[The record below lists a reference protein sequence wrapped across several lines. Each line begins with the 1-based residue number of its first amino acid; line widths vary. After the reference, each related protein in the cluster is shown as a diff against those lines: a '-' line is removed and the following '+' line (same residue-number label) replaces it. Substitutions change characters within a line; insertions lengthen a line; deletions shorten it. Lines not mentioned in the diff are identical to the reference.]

1 MSHENRRI
9 VLAARPI
16 GLPKESDFRLETVPV
31 PEPAEGDVL
40 VRTLY
45 LSLDPYM
52 RVRMNEGRSYAP
64 PIPLG
69 EVMIGGIVGEVELSR
84 DARFA
89 PGDVV
94 EGRVG
99 WQMLGTAPGGSLR
112 KVDPELGPITTA
124 LGVLGMTGL
133 TAYFGLIEVGRPQP
147 GDNVVVTAAA
157 GAVGS
162 IAGQIARLAG
172 CRTIGIAGGASKA
185 GYLRDRF
192 GFDHAIDYKAT
203 ADLAS
208 AVAAAAPHGV
218 DVFFDNVGGVIA
230 DAVMDNLARGAR
242 VVVCGTISQTSL
254 AQSEFGPRAQAKLM
268 AVWASMQAFNVYQ
281 FRDRHEDARARLAA
295 WLRGGQLEYREDIV
309 DGLEQAPGAFIGM
322 LRGANS
328 GKLLVRVAAR
338 KAAP

>member
-1 MSHENRRI
+1 VSQNRRI

-16 GLPKESDFRLETVPV
+16 GLPKESDFRLETVPI
-31 PEPAEGDVL
+31 PEPADGEVL

-52 RVRMNEGRSYAP
+52 RVRMSEGRSYAS
-64 PIPLG
+64 PIALG
-69 EVMIGGIVGEVELSR
+69 EVMIGGAVGEVERSR
-84 DARFA
+84 DRRFA
-89 PGDVV
+89 PGDLV

-99 WQMLGTAPGGSLR
+99 WQEFGAVPGGSLR
-112 KVDPELGPITTA
+112 PVDCGLGPISTA

-133 TAYFGLIEVGRPQP
+133 TAYFGLLEIGRPRP
-147 GDNVVVTAAA
+147 GDTVVVTAAA

-172 CRTIGIAGGASKA
+172 CRTVGIAGGADKA
-185 GYLRDRF
+185 RSLRDRF
-192 GFDHAIDYKAT
+192 GFDHALDYKA
-203 ADLAS
+203 ADDLAG
-208 AVAAAAPHGV
+208 AIAAAAPHGV

-242 VVVCGTISQTSL
+242 IVVCGTVSQTSL
-254 AQSEFGPRAQAKLM
+254 ARPEFGPRAQAKLM
-268 AVWASMQAFNVYQ
+268 AAWASMQAFNVYQ
-281 FRDRHEDARARLAA
+281 FRDRHEEARARLAA
-295 WLRGGQLEYREDIV
+295 WLRSGQIQHREDIV
-309 DGLEQAPGAFIGM
+309 DGLDRAPRAFTGM
-322 LRGANS
+322 LRGENS